1 MIPKNFFWQELGKKD
16 LLILKGIAITL
27 IVFHNFMHL
36 LPSPRENEFYFDP
49 GRIFLLFD
57 LILSEPENSAVFLF
71 SYFGHFGVQ
80 VFVFV
85 SAYGLTKKMLSENI
99 KYWYFIFSRLKKIY
113 PAFLLAILFW
123 ATYTSIYRFHSF
135 DPLKIIIEHQTNL
148 LLRLSLLSNFVPGK
162 ALIPVGPWW
171 FLSFIFQLYIIF
183 PLLLKCTC
191 RYGTQFLIAITLLAL
206 TVVISFNANIK
217 GVPLFFTV
225 IAHIPVICLG
235 IYLAKNDSSAIKIPY
250 LIIPVAFVAFSLG
263 NVYLL
268 FWYTSHLF
276 FLILL
281 LAAIIPL
288 LPKIQTSFTTN
299 KILIF
304 MGTYSMPLF
313 LVNAFLR
320 KPWLDYAIAKDQWF
334 YSLIMC
340 LIFFTIAV
348 CSAVILQK
356 ITTLIFYRHTR
367 KIAKEEM

>member
-1 MIPKNFFWQELGKKD
+1 MVPKYFFWPELGKKD
-16 LLILKGIAITL
+16 LLILKGIAIIL

-49 GRIFLLFD
+49 SKIFLLFD
-57 LILSEPENSAVFLF
+57 LILSKPENSTVFLF

-80 VFVFV
+80 IFVFV
-85 SAYGLTKKMLSENI
+85 SAYGLTKKMLSQDI
-99 KYWYFIFSRLKKIY
+99 KYWDFIFSRLKKIY

-123 ATYTSIYRFHSF
+123 ATYTSIYRFHSV
-135 DPLKIIIEHQTNL
+135 DPLKVIIEHQTNL

-162 ALIPVGPWW
+162 ALVPVGPWW
-171 FLSFIFQLYIIF
+171 FLSFIFQLYLIF
-183 PLLLKCTC
+183 PVLFKYTC
-191 RYGTQFLIAITLLAL
+191 RYGTRLLIAVSLFALAIL
-206 TVVISFNANIK
+206 ILFNANIE

-235 IYLAKNDSSAIKIPY
+235 IYLAKNDNSGIKIPN
-250 LIIPVAFVAFSLG
+250 LIIPVAFLVFSLG

-268 FWYTSHLF
+268 FWYVSHLF

-281 LAAIIPL
+281 LATIIPL
-288 LPKIQTSFTTN
+288 LPKIQTSTITN

-304 MGTYSMPLF
+304 MGVYSMPLF

-320 KPWLDYAIAKDQWF
+320 RPWLDYAIAADHWF
-334 YSLIMC
+334 YSIILC
-340 LIFFTIAV
+340 LIFFTIAI

-356 ITTLIFYRHTR
+356 ITTLLFYRNTR
-367 KIAKEEM
+367 QVTKEEG